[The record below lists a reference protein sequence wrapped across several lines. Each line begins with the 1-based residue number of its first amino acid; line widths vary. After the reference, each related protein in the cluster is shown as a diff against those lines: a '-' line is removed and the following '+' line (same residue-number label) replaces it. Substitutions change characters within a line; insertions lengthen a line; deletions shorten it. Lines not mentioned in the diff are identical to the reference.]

1 MHAHLAAL
9 ADDAGRVVHAA
20 AERHLVR
27 LKHVQHACQDPGTC
41 GVSLDMLDVPGS
53 GWCLMIP
60 TSALQVARKMQA
72 VLPYIFG
79 GMHLQWNAEQEN
91 PAMGM
96 YRLGCCGAHT
106 RTHLG

>member
-1 MHAHLAAL
+1 MRTSPRSLTMQAGLCTPLPSATSSASNMSSTPAKTQAL
-9 ADDAGRVVHAA
+9 VG
-20 AERHLVR
+20 
-27 LKHVQHACQDPGTC
+27 
-41 GVSLDMLDVPGS
+41 SLDMLDVPGS